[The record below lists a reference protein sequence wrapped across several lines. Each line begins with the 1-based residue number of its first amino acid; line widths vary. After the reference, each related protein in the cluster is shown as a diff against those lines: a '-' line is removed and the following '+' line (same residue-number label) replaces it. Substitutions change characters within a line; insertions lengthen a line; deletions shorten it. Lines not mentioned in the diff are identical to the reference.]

1 MSSLN
6 PFRSLPIVLLK
17 PDIWGRWLSAL
28 KSRRPSEFL
37 NPRSPEFLPAMA
49 TLVLL
54 GVAGLQLALPSATR
68 LPPDSDLVPRRAQE
82 PATPQT
88 PSFPIIFQDP
98 IFAPDRKPDDT
109 AIPVEGGMS
118 GFTVLGIAMAG
129 DTATAVVRGPDGTI
143 ERIKPGDEE
152 EGWRLVSVAFDGLT
166 FERNKERRL
175 LMLVKAAPVV
185 HAAAH
190 PGPAGAS
197 NTATMANPNADSS
210 DSSDSDDSS
219 DKSDGDDQ

>member
-1 MSSLN
+1 
-6 PFRSLPIVLLK
+6 
-17 PDIWGRWLSAL
+17 
-28 KSRRPSEFL
+28 
-37 NPRSPEFLPAMA
+37 MA

-88 PSFPIIFQDP
+88 PSFAIIFQDP

-129 DTATAVVRGPDGTI
+129 DAATAVVRGPDGTI

-152 EGWRLVSVAFDGLT
+152 EGWRLVSVAIDGLT
-166 FERNKERRL
+166 FERNKERRV
-175 LMLVKAAPVV
+175 LMLVKAPPVA
-185 HAAAH
+185 HAAH

-197 NTATMANPNADSS
+197 NTATMADPNADSS